1 MHKCFIVNSPM
12 FFESHWESEIKPHV
26 HGDTVA
32 KIIITGENSHKDLLD
47 NVEEKSLPKLYGG
60 QCECEATCIYS
71 DKGPWADM
79 ENKVNFANEATGTT
93 GPNEEFKFNDD
104 EDDQI
109 DLLN

>member
-1 MHKCFIVNSPM
+1 M

-60 QCECEATCIYS
+60 
-71 DKGPWADM
+71 
-79 ENKVNFANEATGTT
+79 
-93 GPNEEFKFNDD
+93 
-104 EDDQI
+104 
-109 DLLN
+109 